1 MTLYK
6 QWYITAMM
14 REAMQASLTSG
25 TKIKF
30 VRMVAS
36 NDVIPEKDLPGLTN
50 DSMGTIKT
58 NQTSRISSTTNKR
71 DIITVTS
78 VFNNTGVTTEY
89 RMNTIYLV
97 AEYNG
102 REFLAAIQVANS
114 AYIVPVESSTEHAEY
129 TIKAQLGLSNT
140 TNIDL
145 NMDPEAIATN
155 EQLLALDKK
164 YSDLHKEQQL
174 ILERLEQADL
184 GNVKTSGDQQ
194 VSGSKTFMEKIIASI
209 SGHSGSTRKHSENAI
224 EEGTDLFTLVEPGVV
239 YSASKT
245 VASTLKN
252 APTKEAFF
260 LRVIAS
266 GDDTVALELTDSF
279 GARWNATLNVSASET
294 RVIKP
299 WKNYALDVE
308 VIDLQ
313 PYLMKPFANG
323 SSDIKAVV
331 IGNVM
336 MVFGSVIATE
346 KVNPDGK
353 PFGGTHRVLSNLPY
367 KLQVGNSAYQQ
378 GSSRATFMLLAD
390 ETDVKNSSLAIQKYQ
405 MDGAYIAIPPRGFL
419 GISGAF
425 FIER

>member
-145 NMDPEAIATN
+145 NMDPEALATN
-155 EQLLALDKK
+155 AGLIAFTEKYDKLVTKLESEIKELKGLD
-164 YSDLHKEQQL
+164 D
-174 ILERLEQADL
+174 
-184 GNVKTSGDQQ
+184 GNVKIAGDQQ
-194 VSGSKTFMEKIIASI
+194 VSGVKTFLEKIV
-209 SGHSGSTRKHSENAI
+209 
-224 EEGTDLFTLVEPGVV
+224 GTIT
-239 YSASKT
+239 
-245 VASTLKN
+245 
-252 APTKEAFF
+252 
-260 LRVIAS
+260 
-266 GDDTVALELTDSF
+266 
-279 GARWNATLNVSASET
+279 
-294 RVIKP
+294 
-299 WKNYALDVE
+299 
-308 VIDLQ
+308 
-313 PYLMKPFANG
+313 
-323 SSDIKAVV
+323 KAVV
-331 IGNVM
+331 ATKLETARKINGVPFDATKDITITADTDRPKISSKTNLNNIKKEGHYHCIDNETAETLLNNPFKSTYKSFYMNVM
-336 MVFGSVIATE
+336 YQ
-346 KVNPDGK
+346 DGYARQQVWYYDDPK
-353 PFGGTHRVLSNLPY
+353 LSYARTYSMTKQAWTPWTL
-367 KLQVGNSAYQQ
+367 VG
-378 GSSRATFMLLAD
+378 
-390 ETDVKNSSLAIQKYQ
+390 
-405 MDGAYIAIPPRGFL
+405 
-419 GISGAF
+419 
-425 FIER
+425 